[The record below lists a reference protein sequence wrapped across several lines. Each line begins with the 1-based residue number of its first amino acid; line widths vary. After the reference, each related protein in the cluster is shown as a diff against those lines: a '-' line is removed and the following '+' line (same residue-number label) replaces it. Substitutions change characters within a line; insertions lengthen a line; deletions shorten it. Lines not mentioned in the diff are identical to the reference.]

1 MPMGGEIMRSLS
13 SIAAFWLLSSATAIA
28 DDVSVQRGGS
38 LANKICSACHVVGA
52 DQEFSPI
59 LRDYGPDFRE
69 IAGRKD
75 VSAGSPLKT
84 FLRTTHVRASDTPY
98 KMPNLLLT
106 EQMDAVVDYI
116 LGLKAN

>member
-1 MPMGGEIMRSLS
+1 MRSLS

-28 DDVSVQRGGS
+28 DDISVQRGGS

-59 LRDYGPDFRE
+59 LRNYGPDFRE

-75 VSAGSPLKT
+75 VSAGSLKT
-84 FLRTTHVRASDTPY
+84 FLRTTHVRARIRHTRCQISS
-98 KMPNLLLT
+98 L
-106 EQMDAVVDYI
+106 QMNRWMLSWI
-116 LGLKAN
+116 IS

>member
-1 MPMGGEIMRSLS
+1 MRLCWLS
-13 SIAAFWLLSSATAIA
+13 GIATLWMLSSAIAIA

-38 LANKICSACHVVGA
+38 LANKICSACHVIGA

-75 VSAGSPLKT
+75 LSAESLRA
-84 FLRTTHVRASDTPY
+84 FLRTTHIRAHAPY

-106 EQMDAVVDYI
+106 DEQMDALVDYI
-116 LGLKAN
+116 LSLRAN

>member
-1 MPMGGEIMRSLS
+1 MGGEIMRSLS

-75 VSAGSPLKT
+75 VSAGSLKT

-106 EQMDAVVDYI
+106 DEQMDAVVDYI